1 MTRIPWEDKN
11 RGAGVDRQRE
21 DAEGRSRG
29 GGPVGQVKT
38 PKAGF
43 GRREEQEGDAREC
56 IAFIAFSS

>member
-1 MTRIPWEDKN
+1 M
-11 RGAGVDRQRE
+11 AE

-43 GRREEQEGDAREC
+43 GSREEQEGDAREC
-56 IAFIAFSS
+56 IAFISFSSLNIKGSVSKTETILV